1 MTTETT
7 YLSHRSHYPIMD
19 ELYALTISNLIKV
32 DQKLTNIKF

>member
-7 YLSHRSHYPIMD
+7 YLSQRSHYPIMD

>member
-1 MTTETT
+1 MTAETA
-7 YLSHRSHYPIMD
+7 YLRHRSHYPIMD

>member
-7 YLSHRSHYPIMD
+7 YLSNCSYYPIMD